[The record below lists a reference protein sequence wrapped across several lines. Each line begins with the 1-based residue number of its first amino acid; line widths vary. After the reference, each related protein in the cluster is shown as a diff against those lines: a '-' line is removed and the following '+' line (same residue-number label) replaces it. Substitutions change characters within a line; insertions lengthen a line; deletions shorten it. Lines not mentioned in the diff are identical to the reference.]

1 MTDARSGLGLD
12 QGKGRLTINSASV
25 GKQKLTPP
33 SPEMRQRPSPTIQ
46 HRPFG
51 RSGLPAHSV
60 CYRSWQHR
68 GGGGSGPPVF
78 RTIQVWPEDFSTS
91 PRQAERAIIHIGRR
105 RPMHFVLIIVVV
117 AAAILFDIRPSGAYQ
132 GPWCAGTSRGA
143 GSFVY
148 NCSMRTLE
156 QCVSEVIAGNRGFCN
171 PNQYYRGPEAAPPRG
186 KRNHTIIHHHSPPT
200 PPST

>member
-33 SPEMRQRPSPTIQ
+33 VLRCDSGRAQ
-46 HRPFG
+46 PFSTA
-51 RSGLPAHSV
+51 RSAAAVSRRTRCVIV
-60 CYRSWQHR
+60 CGST
-68 GGGGSGPPVF
+68 GGGSSVPALFGAIP
-78 RTIQVWPEDFSTS
+78 VWPEGFSPS

-105 RPMHFVLIIVVV
+105 RPMHFARIRVVV

-171 PNQYYRGPEAAPPRG
+171 PNPYYRGPEAAPPRG
-186 KRNHTIIHHHSPPT
+186 KRKRYYY
-200 PPST
+200 